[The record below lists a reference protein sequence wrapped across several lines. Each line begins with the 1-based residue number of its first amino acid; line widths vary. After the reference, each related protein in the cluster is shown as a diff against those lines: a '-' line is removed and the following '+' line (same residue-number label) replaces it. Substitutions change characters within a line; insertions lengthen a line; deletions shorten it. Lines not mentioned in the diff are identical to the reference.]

1 MKIDFSKYSSIGI
14 GPICDVLEIEEIGD
28 YRDYYI
34 IGRANNLLIGN
45 CDKKLAVLG
54 KSFDYIEYRDGL
66 LYVGCATK
74 SSKLYNYTKKQ
85 DLANLEFL
93 AHLPGCLGGLVKM
106 NAGLKEWEIFNYL
119 VMIKTQNGYLNK
131 ENIQYG
137 YRYTNIDEIV
147 YEVVFDLEKGFDI
160 SKYEM
165 FTSMRA
171 NQPKGK
177 SAGSCFKNPKG
188 DYAGRLIQEVGL
200 KGYKIGDVGFSDIH
214 ANFLMNYG
222 NGTYEDAIS
231 LINLAKNEIKDK
243 FDMVLEEEIIIL

>member
-1 MKIDFSKYSSIGI
+1 MKIDFSKYSSIGV

-54 KSFDYIEYRDGL
+54 KNFDYIEYRDGL

-85 DLANLEFL
+85 DFANLEFL

-200 KGYKIGDVGFSDIH
+200 KGYKIGDMGFSDIH

-231 LINLAKNEIKDK
+231 LINLAKNKIKDK